1 MPSMT
6 VSLVDIEEVA
16 MTNMQALRLCLLV
29 GTNAG
34 GEGKTWFS
42 MLISALFALSDEDV
56 ALIDAD
62 MCNRAACHI
71 GGIPLDPFGDPE
83 KVVPRLIEDIGGRK
97 SMIVDSGANIL
108 AASKEYEDTLRDVG
122 IALADSDYIVSA
134 CWLVSTNKIGAAGS
148 VVKLAKRMANPFGP
162 IFVFNDRDG
171 SGSIP
176 EGINPDIKV
185 EHLQPGLVALVNARG
200 GFASLIKTG
209 IPGHQ
214 HSADLIAAYLWRFAD
229 QPGIRVLF
237 GNDWIDSLM
246 PTLKRN
252 VLNLSPYSLKKPTDD
267 AAMEILARRAKVLRF
282 IDPYLDDINELIKAL
297 QRFMGR

>member
-1 MPSMT
+1 
-6 VSLVDIEEVA
+6 
-16 MTNMQALRLCLLV
+16 MTNMQALRLSLLV

-42 MLISALFALSDEDV
+42 MLISALFDLLDEDV

-62 MCNRAACHI
+62 MGNRAACHI

-83 KVVPRLIEDIGGRK
+83 KVVPRLIEDIGGQKK

-185 EHLQPGLVALVNARG
+185 E
-200 GFASLIKTG
+200 K
-209 IPGHQ
+209 
-214 HSADLIAAYLWRFAD
+214 
-229 QPGIRVLF
+229 
-237 GNDWIDSLM
+237 
-246 PTLKRN
+246 
-252 VLNLSPYSLKKPTDD
+252 
-267 AAMEILARRAKVLRF
+267 
-282 IDPYLDDINELIKAL
+282 
-297 QRFMGR
+297 